1 MKQRT
6 RVITFVGIAT
16 MTIISCQLLFA
27 GGVLSPVSAGSYS
40 DDTIR
45 AYMTPD
51 DSQDSFTQYGA
62 FTIYAYGKD
71 GEGNETTAA
80 YPGNAMTRLLTEY
93 THDATT
99 NFGNDLYY
107 VDLPSDTTS
116 VVFTNN
122 MPGYGAAKET
132 AVLSLSGNVDVNVYA
147 LLGLVYG
154 GADAGK
160 QFGFWQTLNFTVSEF
175 GRIIDSIVTCDS
187 DANSGY
193 NAVPYLDYYYASH
206 ATINNTVT
214 ISEPGY
220 DENEGTTIQVGVL
233 DKWEWMVRM
242 YNINSVEYSGPVFDA
257 SSHHY
262 EYGILISIGLI
273 SLSFVVAFFY
283 FRRHRTTS
291 D

>member
-6 RVITFVGIAT
+6 RVITFIGIAT
-16 MTIISCQLLFA
+16 MTIISCQLSFA
-27 GGVLSPVSAGSYS
+27 GGDLSAVSAGSYS

-62 FTIYAYGKD
+62 LTIYAYGKD
-71 GEGNETTAA
+71 SEGNETTAP

-132 AVLSLSGNVDVNVYA
+132 AVLSLSGNIDVNVYA

-175 GRIIDSIVTCDS
+175 GRIIDSIATCDP

-214 ISEPGY
+214 IGEPGY

-233 DKWEWMVRM
+233 DKWEWMVHM
-242 YNINSVEYSGPVFDA
+242 YNINSMESSGPIFDA
-257 SSHHY
+257 SLHHY
-262 EYGILISIGLI
+262 EYGILISVGLI
-273 SLSFVVAFFY
+273 SLSFVAAFFY
-283 FRRHRTTS
+283 FRRRHTIS